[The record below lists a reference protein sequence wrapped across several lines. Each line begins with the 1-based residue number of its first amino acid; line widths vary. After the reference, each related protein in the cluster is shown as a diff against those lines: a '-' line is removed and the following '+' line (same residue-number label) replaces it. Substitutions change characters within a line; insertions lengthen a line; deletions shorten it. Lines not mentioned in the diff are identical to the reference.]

1 MNFRFD
7 FSGKTALITGG
18 TSGIGMAVSL
28 AFKNAGATVVAAG
41 LGEDELNAARA
52 NEQFRGIRIES
63 LDVSNGIAVQQLVDS
78 MPAVDYVVTCAGM
91 IRRGVEHDPIEFA
104 KVIDINLTG
113 TMRVCAAARTKLA
126 HSKGAVVMIGSVMS
140 FFGGPAQPAYSA
152 SKGAIRNLTM
162 SLGAA
167 YATEGIR
174 VNAVAPGWI
183 ITALS
188 KGARDNPE
196 RYAQINAR
204 IPMNRWADTSE
215 VADPILFLCSDAAR
229 YMTGTVMAVDGGYMS
244 VG

>member
-1 MNFRFD
+1 MNFQFN

-28 AFKNAGATVVAAG
+28 AFKNAGANVIAAG
-41 LGEDELNAARA
+41 LGDEELNAARSQA
-52 NEQFRGIRIES
+52 NFKDIRVES
-63 LDVSNGIAVQQLVDS
+63 LDVADGVAVQTLVDS
-78 MPAVDYVVTCAGM
+78 IPSLDYVVTCAGM

-104 KVIDINLTG
+104 KVIDINLNG

-126 HSKGAVVMIGSVMS
+126 QNKGAIVMIGSVMS

-204 IPMNRWADTSE
+204 IPMNRWAETSE

-229 YMTGTVMAVDGGYMS
+229 YMTGTVMVVDGGYMS